1 MERNRITVG
10 LLAGGIS
17 EERKVS
23 LETGKS
29 VYSALLQ
36 LGYKVKLIDPAF
48 GMNQISSDKEFFTR
62 QTSKSS
68 GQTFLETFNAKNF
81 SGIDVVYNAMHGPLA
96 EDGVTQ
102 TLLDLLGL
110 KYVGADAS
118 ASAIGMDKWL
128 SKILF
133 DKAGV
138 KTPKGLLVTRN
149 NYSEK
154 DAKYFIEQNLSV
166 PFIVKPNN
174 QGSTIGLT
182 LCKDITLLNDAV
194 EKAFSVSD
202 KVLIEEFVPGRELTA
217 AVINGKAFPVLEIVP
232 KSGLYDFEA
241 KYESDDTDFIV
252 PAEIKSR
259 DAVTIQEWAVKAFEA
274 IGCRDYGRVDFKLTE
289 NDEIFCLEIN
299 TLPGMTNH
307 SLVPKM
313 AQAAGIGFNELVDG
327 LIINALER

>member
-1 MERNRITVG
+1 MGKSTITVG

-29 VYSALLQ
+29 VHSALLD
-36 LGYKVKLIDPAF
+36 LGYNVKLIDPAF
-48 GMNQISSDKEFFTR
+48 GNGQISSYEDFFSR
-62 QTSKSS
+62 ELPSSSKR
-68 GQTFLETFNAKNF
+68 TFLETFNSENF
-81 SGIDVVYNAMHGPLA
+81 AGIDVVYNAMHGPLA

-102 TLLDLLGL
+102 TLLDLLGV
-110 KYVGADAS
+110 KYVGADALS
-118 ASAIGMDKWL
+118 SAIGMDKWL
-128 SKILF
+128 SKIIF
-133 DKAGV
+133 ERAGV
-138 KTPKGLLVTRN
+138 KTPKGLLITKG
-149 NYSEK
+149 NYSEQEALNFVK
-154 DAKYFIEQNLSV
+154 KYLNL

-182 LCKDITLLNDAV
+182 LCKDTKLLNDAV
-194 EKAFSVSD
+194 GKAFEVAD
-202 KVLIEEFVPGRELTA
+202 KILIEEYVPGRELTV

-252 PAEIKSR
+252 PAEITASSSEVMQ
-259 DAVTIQEWAVKAFEA
+259 DWAVKAFNA
-274 IGCRDYGRVDFKLTE
+274 IGCRDYGRVDFKLTGK
-289 NDEIFCLEIN
+289 DEIFCLEIN

-313 AQAAGIGFNELVDG
+313 AEAAGLGFNELIDS
-327 LIINALER
+327 LIKTAIER

>member
-17 EERKVS
+17 EERNVS

-36 LGYKVKLIDPAF
+36 LGYNIKLIDPAF
-48 GMNQISSDKEFFTR
+48 GNEQINSYEEFFSR
-62 QTSKSS
+62 ELIVSSKRI
-68 GQTFLETFNAKNF
+68 FLETFNAENF

-118 ASAIGMDKWL
+118 ASAIGMDKWF

-133 DKAGV
+133 EKAGV
-138 KTPKGLLVTRN
+138 KTPKGLRVTRN

-154 DAKYFIEQNLSV
+154 EAKFFIEQNLSV

-182 LCKDITLLNDAV
+182 LCKDIKLLNEAV

-202 KVLIEEFVPGRELTA
+202 KVLIEEYVPGRELTA
-217 AVINGKAFPVLEIVP
+217 AVIDGKAFPVLEIVP

-252 PAEIKSR
+252 PAEIPARFSETMQ
-259 DAVTIQEWAVKAFEA
+259 DWAVKAFNS
-274 IGCRDYGRVDFKLTE
+274 IGCRDYGRVDFKLTD
-289 NDEIFCLEIN
+289 NNEIFCLEIN

-327 LIINALER
+327 LIKNAIER